1 MDKNVKSSLISGG
14 LGALGSVVNG
24 VLGFFGAK
32 DQRKWE
38 EKQAAIQR
46 DWNEQMMDKQNAFTV
61 DMWNKTNEY
70 NDPSAQVERMKA
82 AGLNP
87 LYYGLDGSS
96 ANGIESAQALGY
108 DRPSGGDSPAGAGLG
123 AALQTASLA
132 ADVELKKAQASKLR
146 KEGEGIDI
154 DNANK
159 PEYWEKQLA
168 LMGANKDEAL
178 ANIARLEQDVK
189 TGAADEALKKAN
201 KNLIDKQITTVDLE
215 NTILAYKVGMAELD
229 AKYYNSMKALDL
241 ALKDSALRKSEE
253 EIKNLR
259 KVRALVQAQIVTEGS
274 KSEMFKKNAKMNDET
289 AKMIHKKTT
298 WIDAEELEKLTN
310 LHGNTS
316 MLQSLAR
323 KYDTEN
329 EVIGDRYLFEILN
342 TMNNMISE

>member
-1 MDKNVKSSLISGG
+1 M
-14 LGALGSVVNG
+14 GSVANG
-24 VLGFFGAK
+24 IIGLVGATN
-32 DQRKWE
+32 QRKWE
-38 EKQAAIQR
+38 EKQAQIQR
-46 DWNEQMMDKQNAFTV
+46 DWNERMMDKQNQFTV

-70 NDPSAQVERMKA
+70 NDPSAQLKRMQD

-96 ANGIESAQALGY
+96 AQGVESAQALGY
-108 DRPSGGDSPAGAGLG
+108 DRPSGGDSPASAGLAAAMQG
-123 AALQTASLA
+123 AALA
-132 ADVELKKAQASKLR
+132 ADIELKKAQASKLR

-201 KNLIDKQITTVDLE
+201 KNLVDKQITTVDLE
-215 NTILAYKVGMAELD
+215 NTILAYKVGMTELD
-229 AKYYNSMKALDL
+229 AKYYNAMKALDL

-259 KVRALVQAQIVTEGS
+259 KTRALLQAQIVTEGS

-289 AKMIHKKTT
+289 ARMIHKKTT

-329 EVIGDRYLFEILN
+329 EVLGDRYLFEILN